1 MADTKLLGTLELSLG
16 TIEDTINKAN
26 QALQKLGK
34 GVNLDLTDVANERVK
49 RITQTV
55 KQAQQSMSNMSTKIV
70 SPTSITNLERV
81 NQALKTT
88 TVGYDEL
95 GRKVREVSV
104 EGSGIVSQSI
114 TQQLTQA
121 RKESDRLGNSI
132 MNWMGRMIM
141 YRGLRKMWTEAK
153 SFATDYYATLNEIQV
168 VTMKSDAQV
177 QAMAKNFTGMSQS
190 LRVPLTDIASAATIF
205 YRQGLGDEDV
215 NTRLEAL
222 TKFSK
227 ISGTNIE
234 DAAQYFTAVLNSFDE
249 LEGNAQRVSDVFTYI
264 GKQHCR
270 LVA

>member
-132 MNWMGRMIM
+132 MN
-141 YRGLRKMWTEAK
+141 
-153 SFATDYYATLNEIQV
+153 
-168 VTMKSDAQV
+168 
-177 QAMAKNFTGMSQS
+177 
-190 LRVPLTDIASAATIF
+190 
-205 YRQGLGDEDV
+205 
-215 NTRLEAL
+215 
-222 TKFSK
+222 
-227 ISGTNIE
+227 
-234 DAAQYFTAVLNSFDE
+234 
-249 LEGNAQRVSDVFTYI
+249 
-264 GKQHCR
+264 
-270 LVA
+270 